1 MPADK
6 LSLDN
11 MTIVDVSKAVAL
23 YAPDQRD
30 SPVTLEEILVP
41 KGPYAR
47 STRFYQE

>member
-30 SPVTLEEILVP
+30 SPVTLKEIPVR
-41 KGPYAR
+41 KGHCAR